1 VQRQSAIEQSFGDD
15 MLQASSVPDSAPLP
29 DEIVLRQEQQHSVRI
44 AVMALDE
51 RCRKLLTLLFYR
63 PDPASYEE
71 IATTLGIR
79 VGGIG
84 PTRARCLQK
93 LRVLLGD
100 SIT

>member
-1 VQRQSAIEQSFGDD
+1 
-15 MLQASSVPDSAPLP
+15 
-29 DEIVLRQEQQHSVRI
+29 
-44 AVMALDE
+44 MALDE